1 MLTLHAF
8 ITIGQRHQLV
18 PPGKIPFH
26 SISALREASRPTR
39 RGSMAGAGGGAA
51 RGKKKRTILSGYD
64 EKARAAHTCTH
75 AVCSPPCVRPPLRA
89 PTSVYTSAATRR
101 RATRT
106 SRTRGT
112 SR

>member
-26 SISALREASRPTR
+26 SIAALREASRPTR

-64 EKARAAHTCTH
+64 EK
-75 AVCSPPCVRPPLRA
+75 V
-89 PTSVYTSAATRR
+89 
-101 RATRT
+101 
-106 SRTRGT
+106 
-112 SR
+112 